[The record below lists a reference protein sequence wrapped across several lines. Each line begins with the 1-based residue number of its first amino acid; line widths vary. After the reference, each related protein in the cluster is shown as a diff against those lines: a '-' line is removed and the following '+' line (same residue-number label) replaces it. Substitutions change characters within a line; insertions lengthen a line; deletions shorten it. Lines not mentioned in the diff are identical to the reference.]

1 MVGRELIY
9 ADTSALVKLVQDE
22 KESAELRQWLSRHQP
37 IIATSDLTTTELLRV
52 CRMNVP
58 DALPEVMQM
67 LDGLIRIPLSRSLCR
82 SAGISVPLPLR
93 SLDALH
99 VATAMLLGEEIQA
112 VLTYDRQMI
121 NGAHAV
127 GLATISP
134 GAAP

>member
-1 MVGRELIY
+1 
-9 ADTSALVKLVQDE
+9 
-22 KESAELRQWLSRHQP
+22 
-37 IIATSDLTTTELLRV
+37 
-52 CRMNVP
+52 MNVP